1 MGNLLNNVRPSG
13 CVSEMGDFNKVKAV
27 EIPRNVVAGHGVIED
42 VREMCEDLHLKGAGT
57 IITGGR
63 TGEVAGKR
71 VMDLMDGYDMD
82 FCKVGDATQENAD
95 MVSAR
100 ARESGSS
107 FILAVG
113 GGSKIDLAKVVS
125 NDLRIPF
132 IAIPTS
138 ASHDGIAS
146 NRASLKS
153 SEGSRSVASASPMG
167 VIADTE
173 VISQAPYR
181 LLASGCAD
189 VISNLTAIMDWD
201 FARRLKG
208 EPFSRSAYSLSKHA
222 AEEIVDGSK
231 LIKPGVED
239 SVWVAIKPIIMS
251 GVSMSIAGSSRPT
264 SGAEHMFS
272 HMLDLRCPGRALH
285 GEQCGVG
292 SIMTMYLHGGDWERI
307 RDALDDIGAPTTAR
321 DLGIPEDEV
330 VYALSHAT
338 EIRRDRFTILGDNG
352 VSEDVA
358 RKVAEMTGVIRWR

>member
-1 MGNLLNNVRPSG
+1 
-13 CVSEMGDFNKVKAV
+13 MGDFVKVKAV
-27 EIPRNVVAGHGVIED
+27 ELPRCVIAGHGVIEG
-42 VREMCEDLHLKGAGT
+42 VREMCDDLRLGGRGT
-57 IITGGR
+57 IITGGT
-63 TGEVAGKR
+63 TGEVAGRR
-71 VMDLMDGYDMD
+71 VLDMMDGYEMD
-82 FCKVGDATQENAD
+82 LQVVGDATQACAD
-95 MVSAR
+95 MVSAA
-100 ARESGSS
+100 AREFGST

-125 NDLRIPF
+125 NELRIPF
-132 IAIPTS
+132 MAIPTS

-153 SEGSRSVASASPMG
+153 SEGSRSVPSASPMG
-167 VIADTE
+167 VIADTDI
-173 VISQAPYR
+173 ISRAPHR

-189 VISNLTAIMDWD
+189 VVSNLTAIMDWD
-201 FARRLKG
+201 LARRLKG
-208 EPFSRSAYSLSKHA
+208 ETFSRSAYSLSKHA
-222 AEEIVDGSK
+222 AEEIVEGSG
-231 LIKPGVED
+231 LIKPGLED

-251 GVSMSIAGSSRPT
+251 GISMSIAGSSRPT

-307 RDALDDIGAPTTAR
+307 RDVLAEIGAPTTAR
-321 DLGIPEDEV
+321 ELGVPDEEI

-352 VSEDVA
+352 VTEE
-358 RKVAEMTGVIRWR
+358 VAERVATVTGVIRWG

>member
-1 MGNLLNNVRPSG
+1 
-13 CVSEMGDFNKVKAV
+13 MGDFSKVKAV
-27 EIPRNVVAGHGVIED
+27 EMPRDVVAGHGVIED
-42 VREMCEDLHLKGAGT
+42 VRGMCERLHFRGAGT

-63 TGEVAGKR
+63 TAEVAGKR
-71 VMDLMDGYDMD
+71 VMDLMEGYDLDM
-82 FCKVGDATQENAD
+82 CRVGDATQENVD
-95 MVSAR
+95 LICRR
-100 ARESGSS
+100 AMESGSS

-125 NDLRIPF
+125 NELHLPF
-132 IAIPTS
+132 VAIPTS

-153 SEGSRSVASASPMG
+153 AEGSRSIESASPMG
-167 VIADTE
+167 VLADTE
-173 VISQAPYR
+173 IISQAPYR

-208 EPFSRSAYSLSKHA
+208 ESFSRTAYSLSKHA
-222 AEEIVDGSK
+222 AEEILDASG

-239 SVWVAIKPIIMS
+239 SVWIAIKPIIMS
-251 GVSMSIAGSSRPT
+251 GVSMSFAGSSRPT

-272 HMLDLRCPGRALH
+272 HMLDLRCPGKSLH

-307 RDALDDIGAPTTAR
+307 RDALAEIGAPTTAKE
-321 DLGIPEDEV
+321 LGIPAEEI
-330 VYALSHAT
+330 VYSLAHAT
-338 EIRRDRFTILGDNG
+338 EIRKDRFTILGDNG
-352 VSEDVA
+352 ITEE
-358 RKVAEMTGVIRWR
+358 VAERVATVTGVI